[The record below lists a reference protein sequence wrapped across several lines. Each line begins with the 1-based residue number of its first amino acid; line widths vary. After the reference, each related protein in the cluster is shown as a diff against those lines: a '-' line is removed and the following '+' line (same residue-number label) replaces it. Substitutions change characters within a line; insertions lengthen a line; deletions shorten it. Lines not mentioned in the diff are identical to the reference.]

1 MFTVPVIERPE
12 WRKLVRGE
20 ISHNFQNYVLQM
32 IVHQTVQQVKDAKL
46 TELQAIS
53 DLHNLCNKYALAVQN
68 DLKSIFKD
76 W

>member
-12 WRKLVRGE
+12 WRKLVRRE

-32 IVHQTVQQVKDAKL
+32 IVDQTVQQVKDAKL

>member
-32 IVHQTVQQVKDAKL
+32 KVHQTVQQVKDAKL

>member
-32 IVHQTVQQVKDAKL
+32 IVDQTVQQVKDAKL